1 MITLATFNDDE
12 DSYDTKL
19 TIDGVVIANSSIRY
33 MPAKMGG
40 LSIVLRDKEA
50 SEKIAQESYNSFKGI
65 IADINLAI
73 SPVLPEIFR
82 TVLVT
87 YVGRTQEKIEG
98 IAFNVNPVLSKWSK
112 PWSFLQYA
120 TALKSELESRK
131 DSGYRMTSRDENFA
145 LRNSSFESIR
155 LEDFDRDA
163 PITEVIQQASA
174 FIKDL
179 NGAVERELT
188 ANLNKNS
195 LVTFFD
201 FPPTVR
207 VACEQY
213 LQYFIQFLDDLGIEA
228 DSELSSDAGR
238 VLFSVTPRSGEE
250 ALETIQN
257 ALSAYLELPK
267 DTPMSGGEII
277 GGDIALIQLRAN
289 ISHLQGQ
296 LTIAHGMAQLGQAMI
311 QAKDATINAQ
321 ATEIAMYQSYQMVRG
336 TQSDLIQIEQVPSK
350 PKPDSE
356 PLFGNSVKVVPL
368 RIKGI
373 EVDLPNLLRSLKRKF
388 PGHRR

>member
-1 MITLATFNDDE
+1 MITLATFSKDDDPF
-12 DSYDTKL
+12 DSKL
-19 TIDGVVIANSSIRY
+19 SIDGLVIEESTIRY
-33 MPAKMGG
+33 LPDTVGG
-40 LSIVLRDKEA
+40 LSIILRDKDA
-50 SEKIAQESYNSFKGI
+50 SQKIALESFNAFRNT
-65 IADINLAI
+65 IADVNLAI

-82 TVLVT
+82 TVTVT
-87 YVGRTQEKIEG
+87 YLGRRSQNIEA
-98 IAFNVNPVLSKWSK
+98 IIFNVNPILGQWSK

-120 TALKSELESRK
+120 TALKNELALR
-131 DSGYRMTSRDENFA
+131 DDCGYRITPRETSQA
-145 LRNSSFESIR
+145 LRLSSFESIM
-155 LEDFDRDA
+155 LEDFDKNSR
-163 PITEVIQQASA
+163 ITDIINQAAA

-250 ALETIQN
+250 ALATIQN

-267 DTPMSGGEII
+267 DTPMGGGEIMA
-277 GGDIALIQLRAN
+277 GDIALIQLRAN

-296 LTIAHGMAQLGQAMI
+296 LTIAQGMAQLGQATI
-311 QAKDATINAQ
+311 QAKDATITAQ

-336 TQSDLIQIEQVPSK
+336 NQSDLTQIEQAPSK
-350 PKPDSE
+350 TKPDSE

-373 EVDLPNLLRSLKRKF
+373 EIDLPNLLRNLKRKL
-388 PGHRR
+388 PGGRE